1 MKKRFMLFAM
11 VLFSTVSS
19 VYAQINLRDFF
30 TTYYGATTSEVADLN
45 SYPYTS
51 IAASTPWQANADA
64 WVYGIPAEPLISEVA
79 VDQANFVSGAATADL
94 IKYNDGTEV
103 LVLDWAAYDAIYAAV
118 IATRDG
124 CAYGTIK
131 TNLTNK
137 LKIYTNFP
145 DPVTGVESPRKDIA
159 IKELWCKAF
168 NVSSNYSPRSYKS
181 CWNQWQNGINA
192 DVNDLDRLN
201 SLAKAVID
209 ASDAIKAAQDL
220 VDNGKIMPDE
230 LQNVKDAIKDCR
242 DLKNEFMNFENRAG
256 DSEFTDA
263 GTSTKYEDLLALAVK
278 NMNDAVDASKTLE
291 AYVDELVSWLKK
303 ELELAQ
309 AAIDDL
315 TDPAAEAFKTALEAA
330 KATAQSVYDSFAGD
344 AKFAA
349 TATEAE
355 TKVKAATKDLRAA
368 TVEQVTKAKDD
379 AEYLGNTY
387 TLDVTPIRAGQML
400 LDADAKEL
408 NWDRYDKAVAE
419 AEAAVV
425 PSDNSIKA
433 NFKAS
438 IAAIKVAKTDVNTEW
453 AAPAWAG
460 TTYPNYTAPRNWS
473 FNEVIWNNQINT
485 LAEAMELSTA
495 LAKSFL
501 PLRDEAKKAQKLLDD
516 EAGEAGRHILK
527 GYEAKIQKAVDD
539 ANDILT
545 TKNKFLIEDITP
557 ASVKEVE
564 AATAAVKAIMTAHS
578 EELNDVEA
586 ARLILKAQIEL
597 GKAVLEQSGD
607 VISAA
612 AKTKLETAVADAK
625 AFFTDGDALKKVDY
639 TQVAKAADL
648 TRRAYY
654 ITDAIITVQKEL
666 DGAYQLATGVD
677 WVYTQPLPLG
687 TQKYDALD
695 ATVMHELDWT
705 AYEAA
710 LATLN
715 GFGSDEEA
723 LISDLA
729 TLKTAYT
736 DLETTAKDQWS
747 NVAAFT
753 GTTVATLAANWQFNQ
768 EQWQKGINVDA
779 FNINAM
785 NNAVAAVKALDAQIK
800 DAEAIAA
807 TDILKN
813 NNQITKAVNAA
824 KKLLKNYKLAE
835 LDETSVLQL
844 TEAQNAIKIAVAANA
859 EETRDVITALQGLR
873 ETYNVAKDAV
883 KELDGEA
890 KTDLETAMATAKTM
904 IDALAP
910 DPAPREFN
918 TVANAT
924 EVAQAA
930 LKLTQA
936 IIAAENKF
944 KASTAD
950 LTVAWEYSQP
960 VRLGTVGDWTLTWT
974 AYDEILATLND
985 LASYAEGDL
994 KTAIEGVVTKYTN
1007 KESNAQ
1013 TQWESTPAWGTATN
1027 NLPKNYQLNQTLW
1040 NDQIN
1045 MDAEQMKT
1053 ILETAQALVDL
1064 QSAVARGEAQMTD
1077 PDKQAVLVGEI
1088 KTALKNAITNGQ
1100 TTLTNL
1106 SDLTKCDSWYAADVQ
1121 FATKNIEDALAA
1133 NAEETNDVLAAV
1145 KVLRQSVLN
1154 AQDYIQYVENVDG
1167 GVQYK
1172 DELQAAIDN
1181 AIKFIENA
1189 NAKKFNEPGY
1199 KIQNAKT
1206 LTNLAKEL
1214 TKSVLAYKN
1223 QYNDG
1228 ITPTTVAWIL
1238 STPLRFGEANV
1249 NTPATDP
1256 ASAKTYDL
1264 IWTKYEF
1271 AIEEL
1276 KDRASKAVKD
1286 QNLMDIVKGTPTSI
1300 VEGLKTTE
1308 ATVKDQ
1314 WANVPA
1320 WTGTNFDKVNM
1331 YQYNETVWNLD
1342 IEDAAIQIQKATA
1355 MVDAMGKLYD
1365 VITEAQ
1371 AIADE
1376 DLLGDYKDD
1385 FKTALKKAS
1394 EKYDAYLNADK
1405 IAQATNNDIN
1415 LIIKQAENLREA
1427 IDANAEEVNDVVA
1440 AKNLLHEAVDEA
1452 EFLQD
1457 KVEEPYKTTIGALVT
1472 EGKTMLQNIADGKY
1486 NTLKATYTVT
1496 ELIDKIVENALKAY
1510 DQYNKGIAPI
1520 AVDWVFSTPL
1530 RIGEPNV
1537 NTPSTDPA
1545 SATTYDLNWAEYDYA
1560 LAELKDRTGKAVK
1573 DDALKTI
1580 LKNGTDGIYDDCVTL
1595 EATAKDQWANVSAWT
1610 GTAFDKVNMWQYNE
1624 TVWNFDIENSAKDIK
1639 NVTAMADAM
1648 GKLYDTLVE
1657 KEGLAAE
1664 DVLIDYKDALDKA
1677 YAKASEK
1684 YTAYATK
1691 EKMVKATPNDIQLV
1705 KNLTENLRHALD
1717 ANYEEVN
1724 DVVSTKPLLRQTI
1737 ILVEEIVLPHIE
1749 NGDNGT
1755 YLDNLTAAVAEAK
1768 AVWQL
1773 AQDKKYNQ
1781 LHDAFDL
1788 TKASRKLVRAYIDNE
1803 NAYQAE
1809 IRNLKDAIIA
1819 EIKLAKEALEEVNYT
1834 NMDTHEVNKET
1845 SDLIAE
1851 IAHAE
1856 GLVASTAKDDSS
1868 YPRWDVDIANLKLEA
1883 KKLKNTRIKS
1893 YILDLYDFNNY
1904 IADANKFYNA
1914 FKDDPYTTEVTGL
1927 DAVMTDMKTA
1937 IDAAQQVYDDAVKQ
1951 NDYNDATHVKTTA
1964 DYVAWKQ
1971 KIADNIVIL
1980 NKAHMAQNEAGLDAS
1995 IKFIEQYLADNVGV
2009 IDEDVLDENTKGI
2022 LEAIKQAK
2030 AAYDQY
2036 IGEVDNAE
2044 FYNSTRVQDIISDA
2058 IEAVL
2063 RETKQF
2069 IQHNKEQQAA
2079 NAITRGKLVDKIAEA
2094 QDYLDGNTAVT
2105 AEGDFTIADVAKA
2118 DLEAA
2123 ITAAQAVADNTIATN
2138 QQLTD
2143 AITALDNAIK
2153 LAKVTSENFE
2163 LNEAIAAAQAAQT
2176 ALTDEDAKDILQ
2188 ATIAK
2193 AELMEKAMKNSDA
2206 SINIYTTVTPEA
2218 VKNMIKSLGDAT
2230 TESQN
2235 YQEGDILGKVLA
2247 DAAQYKELIQS
2258 VYDAAV
2264 ATRTSTSASA
2274 KKAAADNL
2282 KKAIDQAKKYVAQVA
2297 KLTELYADALEAA
2310 NPTAE
2315 LELATL
2321 EADEA
2326 LKADENKFSLD
2337 DAVLT
2342 TALNN
2347 LANAYNA
2354 LYSALDPYRWK
2365 HTPTHPMLVPA
2376 PWKSNNTIAGN
2387 KVYIKLDGKYCSSDY
2402 ETTNSAVDL
2411 FAQGTIDKDGAI
2423 HFDWKPFVAE
2433 TDYKIDAVNL
2443 SGTGVADRN
2452 NWNSYEWSYNE
2463 HFNNVVIKAGTIYS
2477 SGNGYLKELKSYGPY
2492 TWDNVWNVSDVQLLD
2507 KDEDGNYY
2515 GRWYTYEWS
2524 EKDKGGVYYVPTTLS
2539 FYDWTTKKNI
2549 KDVQIVISQPE
2560 SDGTYF
2566 INANLGEGFDTKT
2579 QNFVDGTYTLNGAWH
2594 KVQFIDADQFE
2605 YHKYAQQAAD
2615 IYNYDKNGCYR
2626 HYTTASLAPL
2636 TRDIEAQTND
2646 WAQNAADIEESLEN
2660 FLNDWNSIKMEANE
2674 DTKDINIDKQQF
2686 TYTVYGAKGDKLDIK
2701 LIPNT
2706 KKYLTKLD
2714 TKWQLVDVDELDAAV
2729 VEKYFQIVE
2738 RPTEIGADGTAT
2750 IKVEFDPAKVNVK
2763 DWREY
2768 QCRIDVI
2775 VGGVN
2780 YECPEKSSLQQVIV
2794 AHNPMMT
2801 FPRYRDDAMTLSYVT
2816 DYIKNAKPVF
2826 DDSKPAITTM
2836 KIDMP
2841 QQESDVFYFATLAY
2855 AGEQFGA
2862 AVPSVKSI
2870 VPAAINGEPGDEKLF
2885 TVDYIT
2891 EIDRTSTTLEGN
2903 DLYIAQQ
2910 INKAYGLNDI
2920 NKEKGVIIKVYKS
2933 QITFTPDAQAQH
2945 LAAVDIT
2952 ITDGIRN
2959 NLVVT
2964 VNGAQQYIEWT
2975 TDIKNAIHQENDAK
2989 IVLKENAIH
2998 FPTEGGV
3005 QTIGI
3010 KFDGFEGP
3018 CAGKPILSMLETNDG
3033 TFKVQFVDSPDGWK
3047 SNDLTGTG
3055 IIYVD
3060 IVCEPSTTT
3069 DPHVKKD
3076 VVKFKVM
3083 NQEIS
3088 INLTRTTPEISYY
3101 KDYYVNEKMFN
3112 TETNRPVLT
3121 IEGGENIDDYRK
3133 EFEFRVFD
3141 LINYYDVDDL
3151 AVWVDNDAFKVHEVA
3166 RIHQGFAPGADDM
3179 DYLATVTILYRPLCS
3194 NTLNKTLL
3202 HIVNKKTLQKID
3214 VELIGKEVS
3223 HANMMAVFGFDNEAT
3238 ATAQVEKAE
3247 VKNGKYVENGKVVIY
3262 RNGKKF
3268 TTAGQIIK

>member
-30 TTYYGATTSEVADLN
+30 TTYYGATSSEVADLN

-64 WVYGIPAEPLISEVA
+64 WVYGIPAEPGISETA
-79 VDQANFVSGAATADL
+79 LDQANFVSGAATADL

-131 TNLTNK
+131 TNLINK

-181 CWNQWQNGINA
+181 CWNQWQTGIA
-192 DVNDLDRLN
+192 EDVKKLDRLN

-209 ASDAIKAAQDL
+209 ATDAIKAAQDL
-220 VDNGKIMPDE
+220 VDNGKIMADE
-230 LQNVKDAIKDCR
+230 LQNVKDAIDDCR
-242 DLKNEFMNFENRAG
+242 TLKNEFMTFENRAG

-278 NMNDAVDASKTLE
+278 KMNDAVDASKTLE

-303 ELELAQ
+303 EL
-309 AAIDDL
+309 DL
-315 TDPAAEAFKTALEAA
+315 AAEAISGIVEPFKTNLQNAYDAA
-330 KATAQSVYDSFAGD
+330 ETVYNNIVANKYTETTPDAQVVTAASDLRKAT
-344 AKFAA
+344 
-349 TATEAE
+349 T
-355 TKVKAATKDLRAA
+355 L
-368 TVEQVTKAKDD
+368 QVTKATEDG
-379 AEYLGNTY
+379 EYLGNTY
-387 TLDVTPIRAGQML
+387 TLDVTPVRLGTSVETASASI
-400 LDADAKEL
+400 L
-408 NWDRYDKAVAE
+408 NWTRYDAAVA
-419 AEAAVV
+419 
-425 PSDNSIKA
+425 KA
-433 NFKAS
+433 NDVITNGDLIPVAQTKLQ
-438 IAAIKVAKTDVNTEW
+438 AIVDGVDKDAVNTEW
-453 AAPAWAG
+453 KAPAWDG
-460 TTYPNYTAPRNWS
+460 STYPTLTAPCNWS
-473 FNEVIWNNQINT
+473 FNELVWNDAIDKLAQKVEAAT
-485 LAEAMELSTA
+485 VLAEALT
-495 LAKSFL
+495 
-501 PLRDEAKKAQKLLDD
+501 EAKKAINKANNKITNEASAPGTVLLNNV
-516 EAGEAGRHILK
+516 
-527 GYEAKIQKAVDD
+527 EAKLTAELAQAQPLFDAYKNFDVLTPAAVKELTAEAAALKAIID
-539 ANDILT
+539 AND
-545 TKNKFLIEDITP
+545 EE
-557 ASVKEVE
+557 VKD
-564 AATAAVKAIMTAHS
+564 VKA
-578 EELNDVEA
+578 
-586 ARLILKAQIEL
+586 ARNILKAQIAL
-597 GKAVLEQSGD
+597 GEAVLADVDGIISATTQADLEKAIKQGKNAFLSGD
-607 VISAA
+607 VNNEIDLTKFAA
-612 AKTKLETAVADAK
+612 AKGVTERAFNITA
-625 AFFTDGDALKKVDY
+625 
-639 TQVAKAADL
+639 
-648 TRRAYY
+648 
-654 ITDAIITVQKEL
+654 AIIAAQKEL
-666 DGAYQLATGVD
+666 DGAYTLATGVD
-677 WVYTQPLPLG
+677 WAYTQPLALG
-687 TQKYDALD
+687 TQKFDATD
-695 ATVMHELDWT
+695 ATVIYELDWA

-710 LATLN
+710 LAAVATDADALFT
-715 GFGSDEEA
+715 GTKPSD
-723 LISDLA
+723 
-729 TLKTAYT
+729 LKTAYT
-736 DLETTAKDQWS
+736 DLQTTAKAQW
-747 NVAAFT
+747 NTVVAFT
-753 GTTVATLAANWQFNQ
+753 GTTVAPYAANWKFNQ
-768 EQWQKGINVDA
+768 EQWQKGIDVDA
-779 FNINAM
+779 INIAAI
-785 NNAVAAVKALDAQIK
+785 NNAVAAAKALNAQITT
-800 DAEAIAA
+800 AEAIAA

-813 NNQITKAVNAA
+813 NTKIAEAITAA
-824 KKLLKNYKLAE
+824 KAALAAVDLNN
-835 LDETSVLQL
+835 LDETSVLKL
-844 TEAQNAIKIAVAANA
+844 TEAENAIKTAVAANS
-859 EETRDVITALQGLR
+859 EETEDVIAALAHLR
-873 ETYNVAKDAV
+873 ETYKIAENALT
-883 KELDGEA
+883 ELDGAA
-890 KTDLETAMATAKTM
+890 KTDLETAMGTAKAM
-904 IDALAP
+904 IDALG
-910 DPAPREFN
+910 DQTLPREFN
-918 TVANAT
+918 TVKGAKD
-924 EVAQAA
+924 VMRAA
-930 LKLTQA
+930 LELTKA

-950 LTVAWEYSQP
+950 LAVAWEYSQP

-974 AYDEILATLND
+974 AYDAALDNLKLLSTD
-985 LASYAEGDL
+985 GDL
-994 KTAIEGVVTKYTN
+994 KTALDAIIADYETKETTA
-1007 KESNAQ
+1007 K
-1013 TQWESTPAWGTATN
+1013 TQWESTQAWGTATN
-1027 NLPKNYQLNQTLW
+1027 NLPKNWQMNQTLW

-1053 ILETAQALVDL
+1053 ILATAKALQDL
-1064 QSAVARGEAQMTD
+1064 SDAIADGNTQMTD
-1077 PDKQAVLVGEI
+1077 PNKQAVLVGDI
-1088 KTALKNAITNGQ
+1088 KTDLKDAIANGES
-1100 TTLTNL
+1100 TYNNYSSL
-1106 SDLTKCDSWYAADVQ
+1106 SMCDAWTVADAQ
-1121 FATKNIEDALAA
+1121 AATKAIKDALAA
-1133 NAEETNDVLAAV
+1133 NEEETNDVLAAV

-1172 DELQAAIDN
+1172 DELQAAIDK
-1181 AIKFIENA
+1181 AVKYIENA
-1189 NAKKFNEPGY
+1189 NAKKFNEAGY

-1206 LTNLAKEL
+1206 LTDLAKEL

-1264 IWTKYEF
+1264 IWTKYDF
-1271 AIEEL
+1271 AVEEL
-1276 KDRASKAVKD
+1276 KDRAGKAVKD
-1286 QNLMDIVKGTPTSI
+1286 QNLMDLVKGTPTSI
-1300 VEGLKTTE
+1300 VEGLK
-1308 ATVKDQ
+1308 ATKSTIQDQ

-1342 IEDAAIQIQKATA
+1342 LENAAVQIQKATA

-1376 DLLGDYKDD
+1376 DLLGDYKAD

-1452 EFLQD
+1452 KFLQD
-1457 KVEEPYKTTIGALVT
+1457 KVEEPYKTTIGTLIT
-1472 EGKTMLQNIADGKY
+1472 EGETMLQNIADGKY
-1486 NTLKATYTVT
+1486 NTLKATYNVT

-1510 DQYNKGIAPI
+1510 DEYNKGITPI

-1530 RIGEPNV
+1530 RLGEPNV

-1545 SATTYDLNWAEYDYA
+1545 SATTYDLTWDEYKYA
-1560 LAELKDRTGKAVK
+1560 LAELKDRTNKAVK

-1580 LKNGTDGIYDDCVTL
+1580 LKNDVDGIYDDYVALQT
-1595 EATAKDQWANVSAWT
+1595 TAKDQWANVSAWT
-1610 GTAFDKVNMWQYNE
+1610 GTAFDKVNMWQYNQ
-1624 TVWNFDIENSAKDIK
+1624 TIWNLDIENAAKNIK
-1639 NVTAMADAM
+1639 NITAMADAM
-1648 GKLYDTLVE
+1648 GKLYDTLKE

-1677 YAKASEK
+1677 YEKANEK

-1691 EKMVKATPNDIQLV
+1691 EKMQKCTPNDIQLV
-1705 KNLTENLRHALD
+1705 KALTENLRHALD

-1724 DVVSTKPLLRQTI
+1724 DVESTKPLLRQTI
-1737 ILVEEIVLPHIE
+1737 ILVEEVVLPHIE

-1755 YLDNLTAAVAEAK
+1755 YLDNLTAAVAKAK
-1768 AVWQL
+1768 AVWKL
-1773 AQDKKYNQ
+1773 AQDKKYNE
-1781 LHDAFDL
+1781 LHDSYDL
-1788 TKASRKLVRAYIDNE
+1788 TKASRVLVRAYIDNM
-1803 NAYQAE
+1803 NAYQKE
-1809 IRNLKDAIIA
+1809 IRDLKDILAE
-1819 EIKLAKEALEEVNYT
+1819 EIKLANEALKEVNYT
-1834 NMDTHEVNKET
+1834 NMDTHMVNAET
-1845 SDLIAE
+1845 TELINQ
-1851 IAHAE
+1851 IAHSE
-1856 GLVASTAKDDSS
+1856 GLVASMAKDESS
-1868 YPRWDVDIANLKLEA
+1868 VEDFNIDIANLKLA
-1883 KKLKNTRIKS
+1883 KKKLEKARINS
-1893 YILDLYDFNNY
+1893 YILDLYDFKNY

-1927 DAVMTDMKTA
+1927 DAVMADMKTA

-1951 NDYNDATHVKTTA
+1951 NDPTDATHVKTTA
-1964 DYVAWKQ
+1964 DYITWRQ
-1971 KIADNIVIL
+1971 KIADNIVTL
-1980 NKAHMAQNEAGLDAS
+1980 NKAHMAQNEEALKTS
-1995 IKFIEQYLADNVGV
+1995 IAFIKQYLADNVGV
-2009 IDEDVLDENTKGI
+2009 LDDDVLDENTKGI
-2022 LEAIKQAK
+2022 LEAIKQAQ

-2069 IQHNKEQQAA
+2069 IEHNKEQQAA

-2163 LNEAIAAAQAAQT
+2163 LNEAIAAAKAAQT
-2176 ALTDEDAKDILQ
+2176 ALTDEDAQEILQ

-2193 AELMEKAMKNSDA
+2193 AELMDKAMKNSDA

-2230 TESQN
+2230 TEAQN

-2247 DAAQYKELIQS
+2247 DAAEYKTLIQS

-2264 ATRTSTSASA
+2264 ATRTSASPAA

-2282 KKAIDQAKKYVAQVA
+2282 KKAIDQAKKYVAQVN
-2297 KLTELYADALEAA
+2297 KLAELIADAKEAA
-2310 NPTAE
+2310 NPAAT
-2315 LELATL
+2315 LELATI
-2321 EADEA
+2321 EAEEA
-2326 LKADENKFSLD
+2326 LAADENKFSLD
-2337 DAVLT
+2337 DAELT

-2354 LYSALDPYRWK
+2354 LYNELDPYRWK
-2365 HTPTHPMLVPA
+2365 HTPTHPLLAPA

-2387 KVYIKLDGKYCSSDY
+2387 KVYVKLAGKYCSSDY

-2477 SGNGYLKELKSYGPY
+2477 SGDGYLKELKPYGPF

-2594 KVQFIDADQFE
+2594 QVQFIDADQFE

-2646 WAQNAADIEESLEN
+2646 WAQNAADIEESLAN
-2660 FLNDWNSIKMEANE
+2660 FLADWNSIKMVAND

-2706 KKYLTKLD
+2706 KKWLTKVD

-2729 VEKYFQIVE
+2729 AEKYFQIVE

-2801 FPRYRDDAMTLSYVT
+2801 FPRYRDDAMTMSYVT

-2841 QQESDVFYFATLAY
+2841 QEESDVFYFATLAY

-2933 QITFTPDAQAQH
+2933 QITFTPDAKSQH

-2989 IVLKENAIH
+2989 IVVKDNAIH

-3018 CAGKPILSMLETNDG
+3018 CAGKPILSNLETADG

-3101 KDYYVNEKMFN
+3101 KDYYVEKEMFN

-3166 RIHQGFAPGADDM
+3166 RVHEGFAPGADDM

-3214 VELIGKEVS
+3214 VELIGEKVS
-3223 HANMMAVFGFDNEAT
+3223 HANMMAVFGFDNGAT
-3238 ATAQVEKAE
+3238 SVEKAESEAE
-3247 VKNGKYVENGKVVIY
+3247 VKNGKFVEDGKVVIY
-3262 RNGKKF
+3262 RNGKKY
-3268 TTAGQIIK
+3268 TTAGQNLK